1 MNGLL
6 SGKRIVITG
15 AARGLGFH
23 FAKACAEQGA
33 AVVMCDILK
42 GELAESAH
50 ALSERGYAIEPHVID
65 LADPQSIE
73 QVFSAI
79 GEQFGEV
86 DFYNSTPDE
95 LVAERIADANIVVAN
110 KSPMNEST
118 MKDAKQVKMICQ
130 LSTGYDNVDIE
141 YCKNRGIH
149 VANARNYSTAAVAQ
163 HTVALALSVLENLPY
178 YDNYVKSGAYA
189 SQPRFAHFKPWY
201 ELEGKT
207 WGIAGMGNIGRR
219 VAKAAEALGC
229 KVIFFATSGHSDCR
243 DYERVDW
250 DTLLAQS
257 DILSLHCPLSDRTF
271 HLMNADAFSK
281 MKKSAVL
288 INVARGAV
296 VDTDALYEALV
307 NGEIRGAGT
316 DVFEKEPILA
326 ENPLAT
332 LKETGKLQ
340 LTPHMAWASI
350 EARERCVEET
360 CKNIAAFISG
370 EGRNLVV

>member
-1 MNGLL
+1 
-6 SGKRIVITG
+6 
-15 AARGLGFH
+15 
-23 FAKACAEQGA
+23 
-33 AVVMCDILK
+33 
-42 GELAESAH
+42 
-50 ALSERGYAIEPHVID
+50 
-65 LADPQSIE
+65 
-73 QVFSAI
+73 
-79 GEQFGEV
+79 
-86 DFYNSTPDE
+86 
-95 LVAERIADANIVVAN
+95 
-110 KSPMNEST
+110 
-118 MKDAKQVKMICQ
+118 MK
-130 LSTGYDNVDIE
+130 
-141 YCKNRGIH
+141 
-149 VANARNYSTAAVAQ
+149 
-163 HTVALALSVLENLPY
+163 
-178 YDNYVKSGAYA
+178 
-189 SQPRFAHFKPWY
+189 
-201 ELEGKT
+201 
-207 WGIAGMGNIGRR
+207 
-219 VAKAAEALGC
+219 
-229 KVIFFATSGHSDCR
+229 
-243 DYERVDW
+243 RVDW

-326 ENPLAT
+326 DNPLAT

>member
-1 MNGLL
+1 M
-6 SGKRIVITG
+6 KIVVLDRSSVG
-15 AARGLGFH
+15 EDVSV
-23 FAKACAEQGA
+23 KA
-33 AVVMCDILK
+33 IK
-42 GELAESAH
+42 
-50 ALSERGYAIEPHVID
+50 
-65 LADPQSIE
+65 
-73 QVFSAI
+73 
-79 GEQFGEV
+79 QFGEV

-118 MKDAKQVKMICQ
+118 MKDANQVKMICQ

-326 ENPLAT
+326 DNPLAT

>member
-1 MNGLL
+1 M
-6 SGKRIVITG
+6 SGEDVSV
-15 AARGLGFH
+15 
-23 FAKACAEQGA
+23 E
-33 AVVMCDILK
+33 
-42 GELAESAH
+42 
-50 ALSERGYAIEPHVID
+50 AIK
-65 LADPQSIE
+65 
-73 QVFSAI
+73 
-79 GEQFGEV
+79 QFGEV

-229 KVIFFATSGHSDCR
+229 KVIFYATSGHSDCR
-243 DYERVDW
+243 TMSGGLGY
-250 DTLLAQS
+250 
-257 DILSLHCPLSDRTF
+257 P
-271 HLMNADAFSK
+271 
-281 MKKSAVL
+281 
-288 INVARGAV
+288 
-296 VDTDALYEALV
+296 
-307 NGEIRGAGT
+307 AGT
-316 DVFEKEPILA
+316 VRYIVSALSAERQNVSPDECRRFFQNEKERSVDQC
-326 ENPLAT
+326 
-332 LKETGKLQ
+332 G
-340 LTPHMAWASI
+340 
-350 EARERCVEET
+350 ARCGCGYGCAV
-360 CKNIAAFISG
+360 
-370 EGRNLVV
+370 

>member
-1 MNGLL
+1 M
-6 SGKRIVITG
+6 KIVVLD
-15 AARGLGFH
+15 RSS
-23 FAKACAEQGA
+23 
-33 AVVMCDILK
+33 V
-42 GELAESAH
+42 GEDVSVE
-50 ALSERGYAIEPHVID
+50 AIK
-65 LADPQSIE
+65 
-73 QVFSAI
+73 
-79 GEQFGEV
+79 QFGEV

-229 KVIFFATSGHSDCR
+229 KVIFYATSGHSDCR

-257 DILSLHCPLSDRTF
+257 DILSLHCPLFAETEKMIDAAAIAKMKDGAILLNTARGG
-271 HLMNADAFSK
+271 LLDEQAVADALDSGK
-281 MKKSAVL
+281 LYAAGLDVVAV
-288 INVARGAV
+288 
-296 VDTDALYEALV
+296 
-307 NGEIRGAGT
+307 
-316 DVFEKEPILA
+316 EPILPD
-326 ENPLAT
+326 NPL
-332 LKETGKLQ
+332 LKAKNCL
-340 LTPHMAWASI
+340 LTPHIAWATFA
-350 EARERCVEET
+350 ARKRLMGVLEE
-360 CKNIAAFISG
+360 NLRAFL
-370 EGRNLVV
+370 EGRPQNVVNNLD

>member
-1 MNGLL
+1 M
-6 SGKRIVITG
+6 KIVVLD
-15 AARGLGFH
+15 RSS
-23 FAKACAEQGA
+23 
-33 AVVMCDILK
+33 V
-42 GELAESAH
+42 GEDVSVE
-50 ALSERGYAIEPHVID
+50 AIK
-65 LADPQSIE
+65 
-73 QVFSAI
+73 
-79 GEQFGEV
+79 QFGEV

-178 YDNYVKSGAYA
+178 YDNYVKSGVYA

-229 KVIFFATSGHSDCR
+229 KVIFMQHQDTAT
-243 DYERVDW
+243 
-250 DTLLAQS
+250 
-257 DILSLHCPLSDRTF
+257 
-271 HLMNADAFSK
+271 
-281 MKKSAVL
+281 
-288 INVARGAV
+288 
-296 VDTDALYEALV
+296 
-307 NGEIRGAGT
+307 AGT
-316 DVFEKEPILA
+316 MNGWIGIPCWHSQIFCHCTV
-326 ENPLAT
+326 
-332 LKETGKLQ
+332 
-340 LTPHMAWASI
+340 
-350 EARERCVEET
+350 R
-360 CKNIAAFISG
+360 
-370 EGRNLVV
+370 